1 MAFEWIPF
9 DKKLP
14 EKPEIGQIAR
24 TLDISRSDAILGCL
38 QVWAWVD
45 SNSEDGRVHAA
56 TLEDVDYA
64 ARMTGFGQAMKDA
77 EWILVEAAGLV
88 FPNTD
93 RWITRSAKRRLRD
106 ADRKRRE
113 RQEERS

>member
-1 MAFEWIPF
+1 LAFEWIPF

-24 TLDISRSDAILGCL
+24 ALGISRADAILGCL

-45 SNSEDGRVHAA
+45 SNSEDGHVHAA
-56 TLEDVDYA
+56 IMADVDYA
-64 ARMTGFGQAMKDA
+64 ARRDGFGQAMKDA
-77 EWILVEAAGLV
+77 GWILPDPDGLL

-106 ADRKRRE
+106 ADRKRRTRAE
-113 RQEERS
+113 GE